1 MVDLATTAK
10 NSTSTSTS
18 TPATMMTNP
27 DAGGTEPI
35 LSLLPENTY
44 AIMVHKKYADRVRDF
59 LLTPPPEI
67 ATSSSS
73 SLRERL
79 FLAPD
84 VNLTENREKKKDDDD
99 QVLLLDTTDLSGVS
113 RNRRGYVVLLLPRI
127 QRPVPSLS
135 PLARQNVSWAG
146 RLSHRLRL
154 RRPKITMD
162 SDEAPAGS
170 NNAISTTTFELVC
183 TKIWNTLQSL
193 GYCCDRN
200 QTYLLR
206 IDVYPRDLAED
217 ISRYLQEAAHESCM
231 SCCNADADKSSCKCD
246 ALDPEDPFEGPIV
259 QTKSKSKCTHR
270 LTVTLSSSESCDD
283 YYWGVETR
291 STDESSTRMLELK
304 LNQEAAEEISVVPC
318 INKTG
323 DEPAAKPGVEY
334 SALPLSRAYYK
345 LEQVW
350 QEYCCA
356 PIENGDNDNGASSS
370 SAVEKKTAWTSLQQ
384 GAGLDLGASPG
395 GWTQVLVHK
404 FGLEKVVAVDPGLLA
419 ARITNLPGVT
429 HVHSQMET
437 AGAELKSHGP
447 YSVVVCDASMVWM
460 DLLKKLSSHVV
471 PSAEWCLPSLWVVT
485 MKFPFKTLG
494 SIQNHVKSLQ
504 DTAAEH
510 LSKMA
515 KAMYPDNPFV
525 RPTYRVVHLMANS
538 DSERT
543 LIAVFDEDHKRP
555 KPNED

>member
-1 MVDLATTAK
+1 
-10 NSTSTSTS
+10 
-18 TPATMMTNP
+18 
-27 DAGGTEPI
+27 
-35 LSLLPENTY
+35 LLPENTY
-44 AIMVHKKYADRVRDF
+44 AIMVHKKYTDRVRDF

-84 VNLTENREKKKDDDD
+84 SEVNQKQKDEDD

-127 QRPVPSLS
+127 QRPIPSLS

-146 RLSHRLRL
+146 RVSHRLRL
-154 RRPKITMD
+154 KRPVATEGDEIPADTTAAD
-162 SDEAPAGS
+162 SDDSTSTYEPVCK
-170 NNAISTTTFELVC
+170 AIWE
-183 TKIWNTLQSL
+183 TLQSL
-193 GYCCDRN
+193 GYSCGTN
-200 QTYLLR
+200 QNFLLR
-206 IDVYPRDLAED
+206 IDVYPREAAED
-217 ISRYLQEAAHESCM
+217 ISRHLQQAAHQSCV
-231 SCCNADADKSSCKCD
+231 SCNDKSSCKCD
-246 ALDPEDPFEGPIV
+246 APDPEDPFEGPIIH
-259 QTKSKSKCTHR
+259 TKSKSKCTHR
-270 LTVTLSSSESCDD
+270 LTVVTSTSTTCHSVGAVENATLSSSIGDD

-291 STDESSTRMLELK
+291 SADESSTRMLELK
-304 LNQEAAEEISVVPC
+304 LNQEAAEEISVLAC
-318 INKTG
+318 IHKTG
-323 DEPAAKPGVEY
+323 DEPKAKPGVDY
-334 SALPLSRAYYK
+334 SQVPLSRAYYK

-350 QEYCCA
+350 QEFCCA
-356 PIENGDNDNGASSS
+356 PMVDDNAASSS
-370 SAVEKKTAWTSLQQ
+370 KTAWTSLQQ

-404 FGLEKVVAVDPGLLA
+404 FGLDKVAAVDPGLLA
-419 ARITNLPGVT
+419 KRITNLPGVT

-460 DLLKKLSSHVV
+460 ELLKQLSAKVV
-471 PSAEWCLPSLWVVT
+471 PSAEWCLPSLWVIT

-504 DTAAEH
+504 DCAAEH
-510 LSKMA
+510 LEKMA
-515 KAMYPDNPFV
+515 VAMYPDNPKV

-543 LIAVFDEDHKRP
+543 LIAVFDEDHKRQ